1 MNIDGEGNLK
11 VNIVDMLDSLSD
23 ECKLE
28 LIESLS
34 CDEAVIKHVMDQVF
48 EGCTEN
54 GYHGSISCTALDSNN
69 EIDKA
74 RVKAASRASHIAR
87 KEIKRLRKDAEYSRK
102 LSDAGWN
109 EYHKL
114 YNRVHGLNQFSY

>member
-1 MNIDGEGNLK
+1 MNIDDKGNLK
-11 VNIVDMLDSLSD
+11 LNIVDMLDSLSN

-34 CDEAVIKHVMDQVF
+34 CDDAVIKHVMDQVF

-74 RVKAASRASHIAR
+74 RVKAASMASHMAR
-87 KEIKRLRKDAEYSRK
+87 KEMKRLRKDAEFSRK
-102 LSDAGWN
+102 RSDAGWN

-114 YNRVHGLNQFSY
+114 NNTFRNY